1 MSATGDLLSALLLG
15 IASGFIG
22 SVFVAGP
29 ISVLV
34 LSRIAQH
41 HDREGWS
48 LAAGAAIAEGTYAA
62 LAGLGAKLLVG
73 LEGVLATGGRVLGA
87 LLVLGLG
94 WLLVRPTHL
103 PGAPPKPRVQRAG
116 RGFWLGFM
124 IAALN
129 PALAAGWAA
138 AIAALVSWGLLSGG
152 HLSAMAF
159 GAGVSVGVISWF
171 TLAILGLRNVREK
184 IRPTTALR
192 VRHAAGLVLILI
204 GVALAL
210 KMVAV
215 ELL

>member
-1 MSATGDLLSALLLG
+1 MAATGDLLSALLLG
-15 IASGFIG
+15 IVSGFIG
-22 SVFVAGP
+22 SILVAGP

-48 LAAGAAIAEGTYAA
+48 LAAGAAVAEGTYAA

-73 LEGVLATGGRVLGA
+73 LEGMLATGGRALGA
-87 LLVLGLG
+87 LLVLALGLM
-94 WLLVRPTHL
+94 LVWPTHL

-124 IAALN
+124 IAAVN

-159 GAGVSVGVISWF
+159 GLGVSVGVISWF

-192 VRHAAGLVLILI
+192 VRHAAGMVLILI
-204 GVALAL
+204 GAALAL
-210 KMVAV
+210 KMLAV